1 MNSIWVGLW
10 LAVFILVLV
19 AGKGRLKRVGNETMG
34 GHRFIVRFCC
44 NAGQVRRTLVEQQ
57 STDELLRKGDGGSL
71 LQQIAVA
78 VQTGDFVK
86 IIDEFTGDKIDV
98 IVTCAGGRVVS
109 VPLIKMVP

>member
-1 MNSIWVGLW
+1 MAYSSEIDNIIDACRRDRA
-10 LAVFILVLV
+10 LA
-19 AGKGRLKRVGNETMG
+19 ARVGAMG